1 MTYNSASAVEW
12 LQEKFKLDLSLV
24 SRLGGHSFPRTHRGK
39 EKFPGMTITYAL
51 MEKLEDLVKTDAH
64 RVRIHK
70 RARVTRLLT
79 DNNGGVI
86 GVEYEH
92 EGKLQTEHV
101 LIYLFIWD

>member
-1 MTYNSASAVEW
+1 
-12 LQEKFKLDLSLV
+12 
-24 SRLGGHSFPRTHRGK
+24 
-39 EKFPGMTITYAL
+39 MTITYAL
-51 MEKLEDLVKTDAH
+51 MEKLEDLVKTDS

-101 LIYLFIWD
+101 KIYLFGTYFY